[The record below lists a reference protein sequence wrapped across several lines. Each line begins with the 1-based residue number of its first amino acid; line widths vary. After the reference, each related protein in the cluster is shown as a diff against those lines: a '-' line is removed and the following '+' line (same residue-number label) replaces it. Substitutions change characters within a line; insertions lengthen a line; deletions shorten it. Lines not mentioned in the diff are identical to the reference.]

1 MMQIAI
7 PHIARLRVILI
18 LTPSLYVFSF
28 LFPFSD
34 GAAAPKFKLDGAL
47 CYAGALLGEQ

>member
-1 MMQIAI
+1 MQIAI

-28 LFPFSD
+28 FSFFFRFAVKQYWIND
-34 GAAAPKFKLDGAL
+34 QEEEKNEYNTF
-47 CYAGALLGEQ
+47 